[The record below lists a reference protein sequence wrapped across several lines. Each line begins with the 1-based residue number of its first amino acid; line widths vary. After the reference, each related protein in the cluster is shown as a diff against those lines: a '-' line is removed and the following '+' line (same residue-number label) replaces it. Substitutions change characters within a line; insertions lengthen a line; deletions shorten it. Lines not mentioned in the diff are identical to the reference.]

1 MISASVAKTISAGAL
16 LLMSAISIAAPPP
29 KPDYAARGA
38 RCWKDVAILADDAM
52 EGRRA
57 GTPGHRRAAEF
68 VAEQFRLAG
77 LQPGGDDGYIQH
89 VNLESR
95 TIRENESRL
104 ALVGASGEQPLRL
117 GDDAYFSLRGNFAPE
132 VDAPMV
138 FAGYGLKLPQ
148 YQFDDLAGID
158 LRGKVVVTFVA
169 APKSV
174 PGTAAAHFGSA
185 LERWRVYREAG
196 AVGVIAIP
204 NPFSMDLPWE
214 RAARMRFEPYLAL
227 MAPEPDLYA
236 GQQVWVQFNP
246 ARIATLLEGTGHSAP
261 ELLALLERG
270 ETLPRFDLAL
280 RLRATIRADVT
291 QLVSENVIGILPAS
305 RRGNAR
311 EQVVLSAHLDHLG
324 IASEG
329 EGDRIHNGAMDN
341 ASGIAVLM
349 NIARGLQQSK
359 ASRKRSIVFAA
370 VTAEESGLLGSRA
383 MVSRASGQRASIV
396 ANLNTDMFLPLY
408 PLKKL
413 TVFGLDESDLGNDVR
428 AVGKELDVAIQPD
441 PQPLRNRF
449 VRSDQYSF
457 VRAGIPALALK
468 SGFDAGSAEAE
479 IERKWFAD
487 RYHAPSDDLAQP
499 VDFEAM
505 GKYADL
511 LQSLALRVAN
521 RRSNPRWY
529 TTSAFAASGEQ
540 RD

>member
-1 MISASVAKTISAGAL
+1 MISANIARTISAGAL
-16 LLMSAISIAAPPP
+16 FLVSTVSIAAPSATH
-29 KPDYAARGA
+29 DYAARGA

-104 ALVGASGEQPLRL
+104 ALVGAAGEQPLRL
-117 GDDAYFSLRGNFAPE
+117 GDDAYFSLRGNFSPE

-246 ARIATLLEGTGHSAP
+246 ARFATLLEGTGRSAP

-324 IASEG
+324 IATEG
-329 EGDRIHNGAMDN
+329 DGDRIHNGAMDN

-359 ASRKRSIVFAA
+359 APRKRSIVFAA

-383 MVSRASGQRASIV
+383 MVSRARGQRASIV

-413 TVFGLDESDLGNDVR
+413 TVFGLDESDLGSDVR
-428 AVGKELDVAIQPD
+428 AVGKELGVVIQSD

-457 VRAGIPALALK
+457 VRAKRFRNG
-468 SGFDAGSAEAE
+468 
-479 IERKWFAD
+479 
-487 RYHAPSDDLAQP
+487 
-499 VDFEAM
+499 
-505 GKYADL
+505 
-511 LQSLALRVAN
+511 
-521 RRSNPRWY
+521 
-529 TTSAFAASGEQ
+529 
-540 RD
+540 